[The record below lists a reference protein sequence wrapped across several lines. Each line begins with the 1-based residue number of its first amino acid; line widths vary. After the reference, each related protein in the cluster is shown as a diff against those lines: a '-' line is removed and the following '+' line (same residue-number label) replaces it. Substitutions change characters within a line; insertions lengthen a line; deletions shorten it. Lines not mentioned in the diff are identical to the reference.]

1 MCFRGGELEGGVW
14 GGAIVA
20 VCVCV
25 RRGEALCMGGVDG
38 VNACQPDRAS
48 SVWYGQLGVS
58 TWL

>member
-25 RRGEALCMGGVDG
+25 CVRRGEALCMGGLM
-38 VNACQPDRAS
+38 A
-48 SVWYGQLGVS
+48 
-58 TWL
+58 

>member
-25 RRGEALCMGGVDG
+25 RRGEALCMGGG
-38 VNACQPDRAS
+38 GLMA
-48 SVWYGQLGVS
+48 
-58 TWL
+58 